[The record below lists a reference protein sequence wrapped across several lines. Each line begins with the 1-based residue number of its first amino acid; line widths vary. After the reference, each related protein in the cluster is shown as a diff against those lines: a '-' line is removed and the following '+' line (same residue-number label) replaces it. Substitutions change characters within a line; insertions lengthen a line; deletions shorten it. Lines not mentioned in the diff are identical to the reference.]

1 MTFNS
6 GVQKQTRSV
15 SNQERRR
22 RGGIPACI
30 ADGIPACLAGIQGWG
45 VVSQHAL
52 QVSRPTPKG
61 EVEGSGLSRPTPR
74 GESGLWG
81 SPGPTKGISRPKPRG
96 SPGPHLGGLQAHTW
110 GISRPTPRGGSQH
123 ALRQKPPLPTVG
135 YCCGR
140 YASYWNAFLL
150 FTANRTVLFYPF
162 QYDWPDIS
170 DHPTMRETK
179 IEYKFD
185 YLPAGLFNRGQVNDQ
200 AIYITLKIYQHTST
214 KIYGFFIPPDSD
226 SDYNLLYDNIQNCSH
241 CIGSLDI
248 MDIYCKLLN
257 VRVGIGVR
265 LCKKDVT
272 MSYFFTRLDC
282 ISSLIVQSYGR
293 KDHC

>member
-1 MTFNS
+1 M
-6 GVQKQTRSV
+6 G
-15 SNQERRR
+15 
-22 RGGIPACI
+22 
-30 ADGIPACLAGIQGWG
+30 
-45 VVSQHAL
+45 
-52 QVSRPTPKG
+52 VSRPTP
-61 EVEGSGLSRPTPR
+61 S
-74 GESGLWG
+74 
-81 SPGPTKGISRPKPRG
+81 G
-96 SPGPHLGGLQAHTW
+96 SPGPHQGGLQAQTQEV
-110 GISRPTPRGGSQH
+110 SSPTPGGSPGPHQGGSQH
-123 ALRQKPPLPTVG
+123 ALRQNPPPPTVG

-214 KIYGFFIPPDSD
+214 KIYGFFIPPDSNSD
-226 SDYNLLYDNIQNCSH
+226 SDYNLLYDILQNYSH
-241 CIGSLDI
+241 YIESLTL
-248 MDIYCKLLN
+248 MDIYCKLLT
-257 VRVGIGVR
+257 VRVRIGVG
-265 LCKKDVT
+265 LCKNDVT
-272 MSYFFTRLDC
+272 MSYFFTRFDC

-293 KDHC
+293 KAHC